1 MTDVPKTH
9 PRYLSLALRDT
20 IVAGVEQ
27 GITSIHGLIAH
38 GRGEAFDYLIGE
50 ATQPFAIEA
59 IHAAAAMLRLAEH
72 PVISVNGNVAALAPE
87 ALIEL
92 GQVLNAPLEV
102 NIFHTETGREQRI
115 QEHLLKHKARLE
127 TSPASGGVDARLET
141 SPASGGVDARLETSP
156 ASGGV
161 DARLETS
168 PASGGVDARL
178 ETSPASGGVDA
189 RLETSPASG
198 GVDAR
203 LETSPAKEGVKNPP
217 DVLMPTT
224 DAQLSYIDSNRKF
237 VHPDGIFKADVVF
250 VPLEDGDRC
259 EALRKMGKAVVTVDL
274 NPMSRTAKQASITI
288 VDNVVRALPL
298 ICEEIR
304 NFTDSTAQDTLKRYS
319 NAAVLQEALR
329 HISRSGNGD

>member
-1 MTDVPKTH
+1 MSDVPKTH
-9 PRYLSLALRDT
+9 PRYLSLTLRDT

-59 IHAAAAMLRLAEH
+59 IQAAAAMLRLSNH

-102 NIFHTETGREQRI
+102 NIFHTETGRERRI
-115 QEHLLKHKARLE
+115 REHLLRHKARLQ
-127 TSPASGGVDARLET
+127 TSPANEEVVEEKATLEI
-141 SPASGGVDARLETSP
+141 SPAADGVESA
-156 ASGGV
+156 
-161 DARLETS
+161 
-168 PASGGVDARL
+168 
-178 ETSPASGGVDA
+178 
-189 RLETSPASG
+189 
-198 GVDAR
+198 
-203 LETSPAKEGVKNPP
+203 P

-224 DAQLSYIDSNRKF
+224 EAQLSYIDSNRKF

-259 EALRKMGKAVVTVDL
+259 EALRKMGKEVVTVDL

-298 ICEEIR
+298 LCDEIR
-304 NFTDSTAQDTLKRYS
+304 ELSSNATAQDTF
-319 NAAVLQEALR
+319 
-329 HISRSGNGD
+329 